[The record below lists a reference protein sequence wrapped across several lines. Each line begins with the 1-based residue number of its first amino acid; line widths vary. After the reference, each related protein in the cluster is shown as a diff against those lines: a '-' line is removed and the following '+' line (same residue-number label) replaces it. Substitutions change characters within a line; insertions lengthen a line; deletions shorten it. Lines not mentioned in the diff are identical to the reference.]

1 VAACTAIHNN
11 TGDMKLKITITRLPF
26 LAALAVAF
34 SIGAFSAHWLPNAQ
48 AQVQADMPL
57 APIIINVG
65 QLSDE
70 DIGPARPGLDLRS
83 RTYVN
88 KPGATVGVQSGNIF
102 KHYHR
107 DADEIQYIVEGTGS
121 FWLGDKQHQIKP
133 GDLIIIPKG
142 TAHAG
147 SIATSGRFKAI
158 AIKTPPQAADDTHR
172 LE

>member
-1 VAACTAIHNN
+1 
-11 TGDMKLKITITRLPF
+11 MTIRHLPLF
-26 LAALAVAF
+26 AALAGAF
-34 SIGAFSAHWLPNAQ
+34 AAGMFSAHWLPAAEAQ
-48 AQVQADMPL
+48 ADVPL
-57 APIIINVG
+57 VPTIIHLG
-65 QLSDE
+65 QLKED
-70 DIGPARPGLDLRS
+70 DIGPLRPGLDFRA

-107 DADEIQYIVEGTGS
+107 DADEIQYIVEGTGT
-121 FWLGDKQHQIKP
+121 FWLGDKQENIGP

-147 SIATSGRFKAI
+147 SMTTSGRFKAI

-172 LE
+172 LD

>member
-1 VAACTAIHNN
+1 MRRI
-11 TGDMKLKITITRLPF
+11 PF
-26 LAALAVAF
+26 VAALAA
-34 SIGAFSAHWLPNAQ
+34 AFSAGLTAPHWLPGATAQ
-48 AQVQADMPL
+48 ADVPL
-57 APIIINVG
+57 VPQIIKVG
-65 QLSDE
+65 QLSDD

-83 RTYVN
+83 RTYVS
-88 KPGATVGVQSGNIF
+88 KPGATVAVQSGNVF

-107 DADEIQYIVEGTGS
+107 DVDEIQYIVEGTGT
-121 FWLGDKQHQIKP
+121 FWLGDKQQTIGP

-147 SIATSGRFKAI
+147 SMATTGRFKAI